1 MTKKLTRHNVL
12 YWFLLLILYRFCI
25 MGFPTKCTCT
35 LRNFK
40 KSRERSSL
48 PRKETHQKNHIHLRV
63 CVCDLL
69 IYPSGKGGR
78 KRERE
83 KVLVTEMYKGGERE
97 WNGEKTLRD
106 EFQGKKGPRNKQK
119 LPFPPLRP
127 RVFLE
132 FQSTSAS
139 LKKLFPSQKRKSSL
153 LSYFWSSRPLPPLR
167 KRSRHK
173 KPLKIRA
180 GPLKLC
186 HLVSRTNGQL
196 YV

>member
-1 MTKKLTRHNVL
+1 MYMYVAKFQEIPREE
-12 YWFLLLILYRFCI
+12 FP
-25 MGFPTKCTCT
+25 PTK
-35 LRNFK
+35 RNTPK
-40 KSRERSSL
+40 K
-48 PRKETHQKNHIHLRV
+48 TIHLRV

-139 LKKLFPSQKRKSSL
+139 LKKTRKNFSRAKPEKEKFFFSPISGLAVLFLRFERDPGIKSL
-153 LSYFWSSRPLPPLR
+153 
-167 KRSRHK
+167 
-173 KPLKIRA
+173 
-180 GPLKLC
+180 
-186 HLVSRTNGQL
+186 
-196 YV
+196 